1 MSVKLEVFPPMG
13 QGPVETMSETPDY
26 LTSLAEKLGRS
37 GSPGLMILPP
47 AQGWDKEKQLDVLLP
62 KMQGAAGD
70 YVFDELS
77 REE

>member
-1 MSVKLEVFPPMG
+1 MSK
-13 QGPVETMSETPDY
+13 TPDY

-37 GSPGLMILPP
+37 GLPGLMILPP
-47 AQGWDKEKQLDVLLP
+47 TGGGTKKSGLNVLLP